1 MSVRGMVVD
10 IGFFAAPRSGAAGWR
25 LRGLWL
31 RSDAHERGT
40 QRHRETPYSGRA
52 RRCMSGHCEANGVRK
67 MMPGSGRT
75 NESDQQ
81 KPVKH
86 RLAWRSSWFSDNV
99 APRKIIE
106 EIKILGVLANEH
118 TGFFS

>member
-1 MSVRGMVVD
+1 MK
-10 IGFFAAPRSGAAGWR
+10 
-25 LRGLWL
+25 
-31 RSDAHERGT
+31 SDL
-40 QRHRETPYSGRA
+40 
-52 RRCMSGHCEANGVRK
+52 
-67 MMPGSGRT
+67 
-75 NESDQQ
+75 Q

-86 RLAWRSSWFSDNV
+86 RLAWRSSWFSDNL

>member
-31 RSDAHERGT
+31 RSDAYERGT

-75 NESDQQ
+75 NDRIVP
-81 KPVKH
+81 KKK
-86 RLAWRSSWFSDNV
+86 RLAVLSS
-99 APRKIIE
+99 APLWTMI
-106 EIKILGVLANEH
+106 
-118 TGFFS
+118 